1 MSELMLGIDTS
12 NYKTSVAVT
21 NETGKILYQRSEF
34 LKVERGERGLRQ
46 SVAFFQHCQ
55 VLPSFIEEA
64 MSVINPQEIA
74 AIAASARP
82 RNVEGSYMP
91 VFLSGLETG
100 RVLAASLQVPM
111 YEFSHQEGHIEAILS
126 SLPSAS
132 SSDPKLSPGDAKPP
146 RAASAEHTIL
156 GSETDESVKTP
167 ANIYPQSELR
177 NQPFLL
183 FHLSGGTTEC
193 LLCRQTADGYQTE
206 IVGGTKDISIGQLL
220 DRTGVR
226 LGFDFPAGKY
236 LDHIALTQPVTELPS
251 RVKINDGYFN
261 LSGME
266 TQILRRAEEQ
276 GEGIVPGIFV
286 RIQSLLHD
294 TAVILSKKY
303 NVNTVIMAGGLSASN
318 TLRRYSESWS
328 ETADGCRILF
338 GDPMLSG
345 DNAVGISLLGGRK
358 LHETC

>member
-55 VLPSFIEEA
+55 VLPSFIEDA
-64 MSVINPQEIA
+64 MSVINPREIA

-100 RVLAASLQVPM
+100 RVLAAALQVPM

-126 SLPSAS
+126 NLTCSS
-132 SSDPKLSPGDAKPP
+132 SSDLRMTPGDVKSI
-146 RAASAEHTIL
+146 RSTSAEHTINSS
-156 GSETDESVKTP
+156 GTDELKESP
-167 ANIYPQSELR
+167 ANIYPQLDLR
-177 NQPFLL
+177 NRPFLL
-183 FHLSGGTTEC
+183 FHLSGGTTEY
-193 LLCRQTADGYQTE
+193 LLCRQTTDGYQTE

-220 DRTGVR
+220 DRTGVQ
-226 LGFDFPAGKY
+226 LGYDFPAGKY
-236 LDHIALTQPVTELPS
+236 LDHIALTKPVTELPS

-261 LSGME
+261 LSGIE
-266 TQILRRAEEQ
+266 TQILRWTEEQ
-276 GEGIVPGIFV
+276 GDGIVPGMFL

-294 TAVILSKKY
+294 TAVILSRKY
-303 NVNTVIMAGGLSASN
+303 KVDTVIMAGGVSASN

-328 ETADGCRILF
+328 ETEDGCHILF
-338 GDPMLSG
+338 GDPVLSG